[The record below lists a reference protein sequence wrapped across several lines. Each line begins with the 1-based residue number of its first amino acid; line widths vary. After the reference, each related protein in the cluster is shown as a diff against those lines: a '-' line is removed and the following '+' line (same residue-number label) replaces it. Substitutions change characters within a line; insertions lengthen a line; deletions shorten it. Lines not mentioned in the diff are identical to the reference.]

1 MKLSFLY
8 SCASDV
14 VRDTVSSHAAFFV
27 PEDFPRTI
35 SATVVNI
42 FHVQNNCSA
51 VKNTPGTSPAIRVIT
66 RVVLLIDSSEE
77 AITFR
82 VSFKNKNI
90 FEIHKKTRA
99 PINVRE
105 KNTWHSKCRTG
116 LSSTQ
121 SDRTLK
127 AFNKLNGTEDVSI
140 TPKKKGA

>member
-66 RVVLLIDSSEE
+66 RVVLPIDSSEE

-90 FEIHKKTRA
+90 FEIHKENARTNKRQRKGHLA
-99 PINVRE
+99 QQMQNGHSFNPVRSNFE
-105 KNTWHSKCRTG
+105 G
-116 LSSTQ
+116 IQ
-121 SDRTLK
+121 
-127 AFNKLNGTEDVSI
+127 
-140 TPKKKGA
+140 